1 MKYIKPRVCW
11 TAEVPEKITSVI
23 AHKAS
28 HKKFWHMYFIKS
40 TAVMIQSPSLSLQPW
55 ADIGSPG
62 NQKIH
67 EPVLHPSA
75 RGGGEDGPQSES
87 PLTTLPTW
95 CDYEMLQEDQA
106 ISLVRRGPET
116 EDRQWVGDHLG
127 REGNMCPVRKFIG
140 NNLNT
145 FLTCC
150 VLEAPFLCV
159 FA

>member
-1 MKYIKPRVCW
+1 MYKAKSMLDCW
-11 TAEVPEKITSVI
+11 STRENYKCNCTQSFTQEILTHVL
-23 AHKAS
+23 HKTNS
-28 HKKFWHMYFIKS
+28 CNDLVS
-40 TAVMIQSPSLSLQPW
+40 LSLSLQPW

-87 PLTTLPTW
+87 PLATLPTW
-95 CDYEMLQEDQA
+95 CDYEMLQEDQV
-106 ISLVRRGPET
+106 ISLVWRGPET